1 VKKSAAVI
9 ALKCALMN
17 VAHEYCRR
25 RVARVA
31 KDGAL
36 SVERVATTTIGAR
49 NAMVDAK
56 GVAYVPDS
64 AGGQLFV
71 IGPSSP

>member
-1 VKKSAAVI
+1 MDNIDYVAAKQRLIIASPKVGTLTI
-9 ALKCALMN
+9 AL
-17 VAHEYCRR
+17 
-25 RVARVA
+25 VAR
-31 KDGAL
+31 DGAL

-64 AGGQLFV
+64 AGGQLVV